1 MVKHLLSDTQLETLK
16 KYDAPTVS
24 NALELLGFR
33 ELDRNA
39 GIMSAR
45 IRSLFPQLPSLVG
58 YAATFLCE
66 TSQRPRGK
74 LQVEREDYWR
84 YILTLPEPRVS
95 VGQDI
100 GPTPSAGSLWGEVQA
115 NIHLAL
121 GCKGVVLE
129 GAVRDLAP
137 LEALKYPCFAREV
150 VVGHSYAHFVDFGQT
165 VRVGNVLVHSG
176 DLIFADMHGVLVI
189 PDEAAPRVAEACQRI
204 VEMERPLIAVCQ
216 DRKNFTLERLL
227 AAYRTFK
234 QEYPEAKMQKGD

>member
-1 MVKHLLSDTQLETLK
+1 MSLPSATQIEALK

-39 GIMSAR
+39 GIMSSR
-45 IRSLFPQLPSLVG
+45 IRSIFPHLPPLVG

-66 TSQRPRGK
+66 TRQRPRGK
-74 LQVEREDYWR
+74 LRVEREDYWR

-100 GPTPSAGSLWGEVQA
+100 DPSPAVGSLWGEVQA
-115 NIHLAL
+115 NVHLAL

-129 GAVRDLAP
+129 GAVRDLTP
-137 LEALKYPCFAREV
+137 LELLQYPCFAREV

-165 VRVGNVLVHSG
+165 VRVGDVLVHSG
-176 DLIFADMHGVLVI
+176 DLIFADMHGVLVVPI
-189 PDEAAPRVAEACQRI
+189 EAVPSLEDACRQI

-216 DRKNFTLERLL
+216 DRENFTLERLV
-227 AAYRTFK
+227 AAYNTFK
-234 QEYPEAKMQKGD
+234 QEYPEAKAQKED